1 MSKRHWNRW
10 YLIQT
15 ILKHSIADNYWV
27 ETNLQAKKLGIVTS
41 TIWEILVT
49 SIVPCIYPI
58 SLVSNL
64 NYLLNPQGTQTCKHC

>member
-1 MSKRHWNRW
+1 MSKRHWNHW

-15 ILKHSIADNYWV
+15 ILKHSIAY
-27 ETNLQAKKLGIVTS
+27 NLHAKKLGIVRS